1 MRTLYT
7 FCTSPERPA
16 PLVLSYLWVHHS
28 NPQRLNG
35 AAALQSSQSTKR
47 TGNAR
52 EEDDARLHL
61 GDACVAG
68 RAGAVRGVPRVGG
81 EVLAVLRLNIV
92 ADPLRA
98 VGFGRDP
105 EANPRSARGEH
116 ERACGDDPSSQPC
129 RLIAQVS

>member
-16 PLVLSYLWVHHS
+16 PLVLSYLWCTTAT
-28 NPQRLNG
+28 LNT
-35 AAALQSSQSTKR
+35 ALNKSSTRGKSDDER
-47 TGNAR
+47 NAR

-61 GDACVAG
+61 GDARVAG

-98 VGFGRDP
+98 VGPAIVTLSGL
-105 EANPRSARGEH
+105 ARLTA
-116 ERACGDDPSSQPC
+116 RKS
-129 RLIAQVS
+129 RK